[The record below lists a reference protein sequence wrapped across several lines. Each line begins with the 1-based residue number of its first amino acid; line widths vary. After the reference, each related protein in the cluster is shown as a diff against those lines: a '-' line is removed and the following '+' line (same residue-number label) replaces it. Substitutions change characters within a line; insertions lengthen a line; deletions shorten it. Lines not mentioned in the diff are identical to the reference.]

1 MKEIEPKFRTGDQVV
16 LLDGRRT
23 FPHPLWASSDEPANT
38 HPLWVPS
45 MDKFVGSVGT
55 VVKRDTASSTE
66 TYQYLIEFDGTGS
79 VIARRWWVL
88 EQWIEP
94 MCQLSD
100 SGELYSFFEEIGG

>member
-16 LLDGRRT
+16 LLDGRFT
-23 FPHPLWASSDEPANT
+23 L

-45 MDKFVGSVGT
+45 MDKFVGSVGI
-55 VVKRDTASSTE
+55 VVKRDTASSIE
-66 TYQYLIEFDGTGS
+66 TYQYLIEFDLSTSLGTGS
-79 VIARRWWVL
+79 VVGRRWWVL

-100 SGELYSFFEEIGG
+100 SCELYSFFEEIGG